1 MPTGKKIKI
10 QEITNFTFFDPKQ
23 KLFKVELSQMKP
35 QKCIKFPKCSLNM
48 PKIDQNV
55 FYVLSFVLSRG
66 FGDPYGRAG
75 IRFVLGRLLDNL
87 GQLA

>member
-1 MPTGKKIKI
+1 MPSGKKIKI

-48 PKIDQNV
+48 PKIDQNMSEKCLLCT
-55 FYVLSFVLSRG
+55 F
-66 FGDPYGRAG
+66 
-75 IRFVLGRLLDNL
+75 IRIV
-87 GQLA
+87 QEIW